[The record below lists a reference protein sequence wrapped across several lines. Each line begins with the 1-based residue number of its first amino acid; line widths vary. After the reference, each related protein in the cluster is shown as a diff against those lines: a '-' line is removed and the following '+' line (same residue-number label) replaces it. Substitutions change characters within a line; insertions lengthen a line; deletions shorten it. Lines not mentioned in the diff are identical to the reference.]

1 VLRMWTKAAACAAAA
16 CAALIPVA
24 GCGGSSHPT
33 QMGAAAIVGGQRI
46 STATLTDQVA
56 GLNKSYQANPSVKSQ
71 LQYKPAQMPQLVLTW
86 LVRFQIFDK
95 VARSKG
101 IQLSAADSQRG
112 LVAASQLFQQQTGQ
126 SVPTS
131 ELALANA
138 VPPGLLNQ
146 FGRFEATLSK
156 LTVLYTGGKQPTSQ
170 QAQQQE
176 QQLVNQ
182 RLTADIGATT
192 KSLNIKI
199 NPKYGQLNTTS
210 LTISSSPNKLS
221 RPSG

>member
-1 VLRMWTKAAACAAAA
+1 VFRMWTKAAACAAAA
-16 CAALIPVA
+16 CAALIPLA
-24 GCGGSSHPT
+24 GCGGSSHPV
-33 QMGAAAIVGGQRI
+33 QMGAAAIVGSQRI
-46 STATLTDQVA
+46 SSATLTDQVA
-56 GLNKSYQANPSVKSQ
+56 GLNKAYQANPSVQKQ

-86 LVRFQIFDK
+86 LVRFQIFDN

-101 IQLSAADSQRG
+101 IQLTAADSQRG

-126 SVPTS
+126 SIPTS

-156 LTVLYTGGKQPTSQ
+156 LTVLYTGGKQPSSQ

-182 RLTADIGATT
+182 RLTADIGAAT
-192 KSLNIKI
+192 KSLKIKI
-199 NPKYGQLNTTS
+199 NPRYGQLNATS